1 MDQSPATHVLE
12 SALAGLRVV
21 DLSRVLGGPYCTMTL
36 ADHGAAVIKIE
47 PPQGDETRTWG
58 PPFKDG
64 TASYF
69 IGVNRNKR
77 GMALDLAKPEGRA
90 VLLRLLEQADVL
102 IENFKPGTMEKWGIG
117 YEATLRERFPRL
129 IHCRVSGF
137 GADGPLGGFPG
148 YDAVVQAMAGMMSV
162 NGTPESG
169 ATRLGVPIVD
179 MASGLNA
186 ALGIVMAVLE
196 RQRSGKGQFLD
207 VTLYDTAV
215 GLLHPHAAN
224 WFLSG
229 KTPGLIGNAHPNIAP
244 YDKFPTGTGEV
255 FFGIGNDRQFQR
267 LCAEL
272 GRPDLAKDP
281 RYLTVPLRNQN
292 RAALKSELEALL
304 TNHDGKALCE
314 RLLAEGVPAG
324 PVLEIPEVIDHP
336 HTRHR
341 QMAVEQD
348 GYRGTGVPI
357 KMSRTP
363 GRVRSVPPRFGAD
376 GRAVLAEAGYSQAE
390 IEALVAAGILLE
402 TPKPA
407 PQG

>member
-1 MDQSPATHVLE
+1 MDQAQPSKNGAG
-12 SALAGLRVV
+12 ALAGLKVI

-36 ADHGAAVIKIE
+36 ADHGAEVIKIE
-47 PPQGDETRTWG
+47 PPQGDETRSWG

-77 GMALDLAKPEGRA
+77 GLALDLARPEGRQ
-90 VLLRLLEQADVL
+90 VLLRLLDGADVL
-102 IENFKPGTMEKWGIG
+102 IENFKPGTMEKWGLG
-117 YEATLRERFPRL
+117 YEATLSRRFPRL

-148 YDAVVQAMAGMMSV
+148 YDAVVQAMAGMMSI

-169 ATRLGVPIVD
+169 ATRLGIPIVD

-186 ALGIVMAVLE
+186 ALGIMMAIHE
-196 RQRSGKGQFLD
+196 RGRSGAGQFLD
-207 VTLYDTAV
+207 ITLYDTAV

-229 KTPGLIGNAHPNIAP
+229 KTPGRIGNAHPNIAP
-244 YDKFPTGTGEV
+244 YDKFQTGTGEV

-267 LCAEL
+267 LCNAL
-272 GRPDLAKDP
+272 GKPDLAKDP
-281 RYLTVPLRNQN
+281 RYLTVPKRNEN
-292 RAALKSELEALL
+292 RAPLRAELEALL
-304 TNHDGKALCE
+304 ANHDGKALCQ

-324 PVLEIPEVIDHP
+324 PVLDIAEVMNEP

-341 QMAVEQD
+341 KMAVERD
-348 GYRGTGVPI
+348 GYRATGVPI
-357 KMSRTP
+357 KLSRTP
-363 GRVRSVPPRFGAD
+363 GAVKRLPPRFGAD
-376 GRAVLAEAGYSQAE
+376 GRAVLAEAGFSEAE
-390 IEALVAAGILLE
+390 IEALATAGILVE

-407 PQG
+407 P